1 MKAMNIPTV
10 KVNAHTPKLMSDLIK
25 AIVKVNV
32 PKNSNKHL
40 YTTHIFFSS
49 QRYKPTMETKACQV
63 YENIK
68 LKRHQKLISDFLL
81 KKGNRGI
88 IAFYGTGTGKSITA
102 LTAARCLRIPAIF
115 ILPGA
120 VLGGFEREIGRLKE
134 LNKLDIELFSYGKFL
149 NQYRSHGNKFVKD
162 KLLIVDEV
170 HNFRSIGNETL
181 LLIEACQ
188 AATKVL
194 LLTGTPLQNEPKD
207 IISLLC
213 MIDPEP
219 RKIPVKEYVRKKYV
233 EFVIAL
239 ENYEMK
245 NKVSDLADLLWH
257 KVSYFNVD
265 LETHPKYPSVTEKY
279 IKIPMT
285 KSYQH
290 EYEVIETNKKSELPS
305 DLKNINLAVFYN
317 GLRRA
322 TNKVKVESPK
332 LKEIMRVIFH
342 HLKLSQKIVVYSTW
356 QDSGIKLIKD
366 NLHEHGIKTSIVSGE
381 ETQASKSKA
390 VINFNNET
398 NPVILITK
406 AGAAGLDLKRA
417 RVVIVME
424 PHWND
429 ELIKQVIGRAARYE
443 SHIDLPASQQNVTV
457 YRFILTREKEPSVDQ
472 IIDSMAKEKDIR
484 NINFYKILRRC
495 RYKKS
500 DV

>member
-1 MKAMNIPTV
+1 
-10 KVNAHTPKLMSDLIK
+10 
-25 AIVKVNV
+25 
-32 PKNSNKHL
+32 
-40 YTTHIFFSS
+40 
-49 QRYKPTMETKACQV
+49 METKACQL
-63 YENIK
+63 YKAIK

-81 KKGNRGI
+81 KKRNRGI

-102 LTAARCLRIPAIF
+102 LTTARCLKIPSIF

-120 VLGGFEREIGRLKE
+120 VLGGFEREIGRLEE
-134 LNKLDIELFSYGKFL
+134 LKSLDIELFSYGKFL
-149 NQYRSHGNKFVKD
+149 NQYKLHGNKFVKN

-181 LLIEACQ
+181 LLIEACHR
-188 AATKVL
+188 AAKVL

-219 RKIPVKEYVRKKYV
+219 GKLPIKEYVNKKYK
-233 EFVIAL
+233 EFTDAL
-239 ENYEMK
+239 EKFEEK
-245 NKVSDLADLLWH
+245 KVAGDLVELLWH
-257 KVSYFNVD
+257 KTAYFNVD

-279 IKIPMT
+279 IKVPMT

-290 EYEVIETNKKSELPS
+290 EYEVIENNKKSELPS

-322 TNKVKVESPK
+322 TNKVNVESPK
-332 LKEIMRVIFH
+332 LKEIMKVIFH
-342 HLKLSQKIVVYSTW
+342 HLKLSQKIVIYSTW

-366 NLHEHGIKTSIVSGE
+366 ILHDHGIKTSIVSGE
-381 ETQASKSKA
+381 ESQSVKSKA

-417 RVVIVME
+417 RVVIVIE

-443 SHIDLPASQQNVTV
+443 SHIDLPVSQQNVIV
-457 YRFILTREKEPSVDQ
+457 YRFILTREHEPSVDQ
-472 IIDSMAKEKDIR
+472 IIDSMAKEKNIR
-484 NINFYKILRRC
+484 NNNFYKVLRRC
-495 RYKKS
+495 RYKNS